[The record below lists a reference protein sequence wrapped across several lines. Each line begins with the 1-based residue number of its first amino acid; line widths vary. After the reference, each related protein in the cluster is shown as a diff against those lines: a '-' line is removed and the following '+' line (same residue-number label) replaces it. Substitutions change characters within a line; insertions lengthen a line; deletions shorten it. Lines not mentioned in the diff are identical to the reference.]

1 MPEPEAG
8 EWRETKNE
16 SQTRE
21 REGGTK
27 EMERDIEE
35 RDTEPK
41 MGAEKEK
48 EVVVGYSESVVRF
61 CSPNRIRLLPN
72 PFLSLALF
80 SC

>member
-1 MPEPEAG
+1 MERNKE
-8 EWRETKNE
+8 RV
-16 SQTRE
+16 RDE

-27 EMERDIEE
+27 EMEGDIEE

-41 MGAEKEK
+41 MGVEE
-48 EVVVGYSESVVRF
+48 ERVVVVGYSESVVRF